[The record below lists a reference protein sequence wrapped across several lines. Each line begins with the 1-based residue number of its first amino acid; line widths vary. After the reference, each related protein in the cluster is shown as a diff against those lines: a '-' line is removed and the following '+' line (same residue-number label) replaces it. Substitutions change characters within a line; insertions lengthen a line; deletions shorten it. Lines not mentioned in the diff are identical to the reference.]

1 MVGRGA
7 RTALSRLQDVMQYF
21 QDRPL
26 LMVSQSAN
34 DLCLS
39 LLVNSGDHE
48 FLLKSAHHALIP
60 ADEMKPGRVFGASWK
75 QIQLMA
81 D

>member
-1 MVGRGA
+1 
-7 RTALSRLQDVMQYF
+7 MQYF
-21 QDRPL
+21 QENPL

-39 LLVNSGDHE
+39 LLVHSGEHE
-48 FLLKSAHHALIP
+48 ILLKRAHRALIP
-60 ADEMKPGRVFGASWK
+60 AGDLTPGQVFGASWK